1 MKALTEYLPDVPEGS
16 LLIMTAA
23 EDEDT
28 NPKNKIRTVAAKCG
42 RVYDFLQPLNDK
54 LLRSFIE
61 KRFRSAGKVHR
72 TSVTDTI
79 INASGYGNKAIEYN
93 LYNLENDLKKII
105 AHSCGGEITDAD
117 VMSVLSVSPEN
128 NVFAMLDAIGR
139 NRKDEAFRLL
149 HNLLVSGTPE
159 FGLVKMITSQIELIL
174 SVKEL
179 KEEGNSL
186 AAIQKKLGVHQF
198 RVKKA
203 MALTGRYSSAH
214 LKKILSSAYD
224 IDENI
229 KSGLFDSTL
238 ALEFFIANI

>member
-1 MKALTEYLPDVPEGS
+1 MIDATLWTANGHTTGFRISGHAGYEDSGKDIVCAAVSSAMQLTANGITEILRQDPVLRVEENAVILQTKKG
-16 LLIMTAA
+16 
-23 EDEDT
+23 
-28 NPKNKIRTVAAKCG
+28 CG
-42 RVYDFLQPLNDK
+42 D
-54 LLRSFIE
+54 
-61 KRFRSAGKVHR
+61 SA
-72 TSVTDTI
+72 
-79 INASGYGNKAIEYN
+79 
-93 LYNLENDLKKII
+93 
-105 AHSCGGEITDAD
+105 
-117 VMSVLSVSPEN
+117 
-128 NVFAMLDAIGR
+128 VFAMLDAIGR